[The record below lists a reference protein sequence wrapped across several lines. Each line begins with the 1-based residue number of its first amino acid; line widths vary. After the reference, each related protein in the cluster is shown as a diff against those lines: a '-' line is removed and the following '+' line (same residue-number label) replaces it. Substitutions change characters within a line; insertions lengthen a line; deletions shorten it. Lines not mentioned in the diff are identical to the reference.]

1 MRAFQGFPAGAWHCS
16 TWAEASNPKEE
27 KRSLSCSPGRFSSTH
42 WLTSSICNLHSCPQS
57 VRSICTVYH
66 YEISNESD
74 LIYRHQSDLIYRH
87 TGSNKSE
94 RENKF
99 LIFQALVIITMGN
112 QKQKKGLN
120 GNQGPLMGTQFD
132 WDGNEILVNCIKQAG
147 LRCTIT
153 FSIGDAAVKV
163 ERTCYAYLCIQDL
176 LTSLKTLCYMPAPLT
191 HQ

>member
-1 MRAFQGFPAGAWHCS
+1 MFVIS
-16 TWAEASNPKEE
+16 TVV
-27 KRSLSCSPGRFSSTH
+27 LSG
-42 WLTSSICNLHSCPQS
+42 
-57 VRSICTVYH
+57 SICTVYHYEISNESDIINH

-120 GNQGPLMGTQFD
+120 GNQGPLMGTHVATVP
-132 WDGNEILVNCIKQAG
+132 I
-147 LRCTIT
+147 
-153 FSIGDAAVKV
+153 
-163 ERTCYAYLCIQDL
+163 
-176 LTSLKTLCYMPAPLT
+176 
-191 HQ
+191 